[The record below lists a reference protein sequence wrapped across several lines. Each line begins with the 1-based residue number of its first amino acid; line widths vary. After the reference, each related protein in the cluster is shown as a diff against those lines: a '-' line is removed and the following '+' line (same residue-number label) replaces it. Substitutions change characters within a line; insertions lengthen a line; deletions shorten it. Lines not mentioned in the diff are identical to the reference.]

1 MFLFCSYYAP
11 SEKAMPSFDQ
21 TPGRPESFAYK
32 VNWFAVKASDP
43 TSVLDALEF
52 GEATP
57 ANWASGL
64 AVVYGDDPWV
74 FASPSV
80 SGWILVVGSSLPYP
94 TNETHH
100 DIGKRFD
107 VLFSR
112 LMQRFDDV
120 QFFGSHRVV
129 GFVTWARAL
138 NGKPIR
144 VFSYADEI
152 MANLGEQTPEEAKLG
167 FANLGGLSPSDALDE
182 MFRVAGEQHS
192 EQEALVASGI
202 PQREARA
209 RVLQNRRD
217 AIPDETDVVDLAALW
232 SIDPSRLSDQDH
244 PIGLGLA
251 ARLPKNFAQ

>member
-1 MFLFCSYYAP
+1 
-11 SEKAMPSFDQ
+11 MPSFDQ

-43 TSVLDALEF
+43 ASVLDALEF

-64 AVVYGDDPWV
+64 AAVYGDDAWV

-80 SGWILVVGSSLPYP
+80 SGWVLVVGSWLPYP

-112 LMQRFDDV
+112 LMKRFDDV
-120 QFFGSHRVV
+120 QYFGSQRVV
-129 GFVTWARAL
+129 GFVAWARAL

-152 MANLGEQTPEEAKLG
+152 MANVGEQTPEEAKLG
-167 FANLGGLSPSDALDE
+167 FANLGGLSLSDALDE
-182 MFRVAGEQHS
+182 MFRIADEQHS
-192 EQEALVASGI
+192 ELEALVTSGL
-202 PQREARA
+202 PRREARA

-244 PIGLGLA
+244 PVGLGLA
-251 ARLPKNFAQ
+251 ARLPKSLSQHV